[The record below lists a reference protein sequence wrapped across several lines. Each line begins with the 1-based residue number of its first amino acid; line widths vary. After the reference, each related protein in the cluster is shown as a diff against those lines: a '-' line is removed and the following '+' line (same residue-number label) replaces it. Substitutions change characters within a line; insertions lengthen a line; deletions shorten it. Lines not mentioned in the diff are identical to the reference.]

1 MNTAQVRSG
10 TRHSSAS
17 TGEAERQVG
26 IGDRGE
32 DGGERGVVAAH
43 QVVWGEVMVHR
54 HSIWLA

>member
-1 MNTAQVRSG
+1 VRSG